1 IARTRG
7 RRDMSHVHEG
17 ALHAYLDGALDELPD
32 GEARRVRMHLER
44 CETCRQR
51 LERERAVRSEA
62 EAILADARPSIDLP
76 TLEELRLLAGS
87 GPGREERPHRT
98 RLRRLGWAASVALA
112 VGTGWMLRG
121 TEPVRVPRGA

>member
-1 IARTRG
+1 
-7 RRDMSHVHEG
+7 SHVHEG
-17 ALHAYLDGALDELPD
+17 ALHAYLDGALDELPA

-44 CETCRQR
+44 CGTCRQR

-62 EAILADARPSIDLP
+62 EAILAGARPSVDLP

-87 GPGREERPHRT
+87 GREERPHRT

-121 TEPVRVPRGA
+121 TEPVRVR